1 MKVLQRTVLNIEC
14 KFKNTYFTMPH
25 FFLCLTVF
33 ILSCIILSNSEV
45 SAQAPDSTE
54 DKLKSELPER
64 VLVTIIDTTMIQLV
78 QRERFNDSIKPGM
91 GEYLGI
97 YAKERPWNL
106 PDILTPPRF
115 VASRKS
121 GLLKDSL
128 VLLTVYPS
136 FPQALFY
143 QGFLSGRFEDM
154 DGLIYFNRQ
163 NLFDSRTE
171 KRGKYNVDNFRG
183 VWGYHYRD
191 LTDLKVDVRYDA
203 KNLGWLRFPKEGGL
217 LRKDVA
223 LFNASCD
230 WQQRFSSGAQ
240 STLNFDITGFRM
252 DSQDS
257 NEVDSGM
264 NVGLNL
270 GITGYWPLWNPMDFG
285 AGVEYSIATDKYP
298 DSLKEEEQ
306 FWSPVFRLYLRE
318 KFINLGVF
326 NFRADVGAIGFRE
339 RETDDG
345 TRTYVQPNSSITIT
359 TKLSDNLIFQLD
371 GSRAINRKKYDELYF
386 YQDYTTLNPFLKLE
400 KMWCANAALKLHSK
414 GINIEAIGFAQ
425 MVDDLIFLNET
436 KNVNELSWTP
446 DNLDVEVYI
455 FGGQVKFD
463 LFLSKGM
470 SASIQFIHE
479 FQKLK
484 EELQHIPYRPQDV
497 LSLNLSYSSPGGF
510 GFSLTGKANGPRFYN
525 LDSDDTLPPY
535 FLWKLRL
542 SKTFSQYITAFIS
555 GEFSSGRYELLKDY
569 ELPRQTVDLGVSLKF

>member
-1 MKVLQRTVLNIEC
+1 
-14 KFKNTYFTMPH
+14 
-25 FFLCLTVF
+25 
-33 ILSCIILSNSEV
+33 
-45 SAQAPDSTE
+45 
-54 DKLKSELPER
+54 
-64 VLVTIIDTTMIQLV
+64 
-78 QRERFNDSIKPGM
+78 
-91 GEYLGI
+91 
-97 YAKERPWNL
+97 
-106 PDILTPPRF
+106 
-115 VASRKS
+115 
-121 GLLKDSL
+121 
-128 VLLTVYPS
+128 
-136 FPQALFY
+136 LFY